1 MNSTRTRSLALHGA
15 VRRWLTRLHRWSGLL
30 IMACM
35 LVAALTGTWLTFRV
49 EMDRLV
55 NPELRVVTPGDHT
68 VSLASIAAAAEQR
81 FPNSVVQAI
90 TLQERPDD
98 SIGVYLRSRQPDAA
112 DFDQV
117 FFNPYDG
124 SYLGGRSTS
133 RLVFDR
139 AHTDPMIDRLHYSLW
154 MNSAGLWLMGIVAA
168 VWLATSVAGVVL
180 AWPRAWLRISSW
192 LPILS
197 ARTNRGPYQTNYQ
210 LHRAAGV
217 WFLPVLVILA
227 FTSLYQN
234 LPQFIRPFVHAIS
247 PLSEPANG
255 TPLPDDAPT
264 VSPDRAVASLKAQ
277 LPDARPS
284 TIGKHPESGN
294 YSILFHL
301 PGDLSPLGENWAYVD
316 LMSGEVTGLKLT
328 STSSAGDKFLT
339 WIFPLHTGTAFGM
352 PGRIVIAA
360 GGIVLVGLMASG
372 LYVWAVKWRM
382 RRRARQITS
391 SRARTFGSASPALP
405 RP

>member
-1 MNSTRTRSLALHGA
+1 
-15 VRRWLTRLHRWSGLL
+15 
-30 IMACM
+30 MACM
-35 LVAALTGTWLTFRV
+35 LVAAITGTWLTFRV

-55 NPELRVVTPGDHT
+55 NPELRVVQPGDHA
-68 VSLASIAAAAEQR
+68 VSLASIVDAAEKR
-81 FPNSVVQAI
+81 FPNSAVQAI
-90 TLQERPDD
+90 TLQERPQD
-98 SIGVYLRSRQPDAA
+98 SVGVYLRSRQPGTG
-112 DFDQV
+112 DFDQA

-168 VWLATSVAGVVL
+168 VWLATSVVGLAL
-180 AWPRAWLRISSW
+180 AWPHLWRRIVGW
-192 LPILS
+192 FPILS
-197 ARTNRGPYQTNYQ
+197 ARTNRGAYQANYQ

-217 WFLPVLVILA
+217 WFLPVLLILA

-234 LPQFIRPFVHAIS
+234 LPQFVRPFVHALS
-247 PLSEPANG
+247 PLAEAPEG
-255 TPLPDDAPT
+255 TPLPEGSPM
-264 VSPDRAVASLKAQ
+264 VSPDRAVESLKAR
-277 LPDARPS
+277 LPDAQPS
-284 TIGKHPESGN
+284 SIGKHPESGR

-301 PGDLSPLGENWAYVD
+301 PEDLSPLGENRALVD
-316 LMSGEVTGLKLT
+316 LASGDVIGLKLT
-328 STSSAGDKFLT
+328 ATSSAGDKFLT

-360 GGIVLVGLMASG
+360 AGLVLAGMMGTG

-382 RRRARQITS
+382 RRRARQVTS
-391 SRARTFGSASPALP
+391 ARARTSGSASPALP

>member
-1 MNSTRTRSLALHGA
+1 VRSLALHGA
-15 VRRWLTRLHRWSGLL
+15 VRRWLTRLHRWSGLV

-35 LVAALTGTWLTFRV
+35 LVAAVTGTWLTFRV

-55 NPELRVVTPGDHT
+55 NPELRVVAPGDRT
-68 VSLASIAAAAEQR
+68 VSLASLVAAAEQR
-81 FPNSVVQAI
+81 FPNSVVQAL
-90 TLQERPDD
+90 TLQERPED
-98 SIGVYLRSRQPDAA
+98 SIGVYLQSRQPGAGE
-112 DFDQV
+112 FDQV

-154 MNSAGLWLMGIVAA
+154 MNSGGLWLMGIVAA
-168 VWLATSVAGVVL
+168 VWLATSLGGLAL
-180 AWPRAWLRISSW
+180 AWPHLWLRIAGW

-197 ARTNRGPYQTNYQ
+197 ARTDRGPYQANYQ
-210 LHRAAGV
+210 IHRAAGV

-234 LPQFIRPFVHAIS
+234 LPQFVRPFVHAIS
-247 PLSEPANG
+247 PLAEAPIG
-255 TPLPDDAPT
+255 RPVPDGAPT
-264 VSPDRAVASLKAQ
+264 VSPDRATDSLKAR

-284 TIGKHPESGN
+284 SIGRHFESGR

-301 PGDLSPLGENWAYVD
+301 PGDLSPQGENWAFVD
-316 LMSGEVTGLKLT
+316 ARSGNVIGVKLT
-328 STSSAGDKFLT
+328 ATSSAGDKFLT

-352 PGRIVIAA
+352 PGRIVIAVA
-360 GGIVLVGLMASG
+360 GLVLVGLMGTG

-382 RRRARQITS
+382 RRRARQVTS
-391 SRARTFGSASPALP
+391 ARARTSGSASPALP